1 MKPNFPASW
10 LLLAALVAAP
20 LAGCETPLPYPDA
33 EDVTFALMGDTPY
46 NDAEVRSLDA
56 LIDDINGQDLA
67 FVVHVGDITSGRGQC
82 TDAWFEA
89 RRRQFN
95 RIRHPFVL
103 IPGDNDWVDCHR
115 SGFDPMER
123 LDKMRRLFHSGD
135 ASIGQ
140 RTIRLDRQ
148 SSNPRFAEY
157 REHVRWVAAD
167 VVFVG
172 LNVQGSNN
180 NLGRTPAMDEEHR
193 RRMVAVLAWLDESM
207 TLAAQ
212 RRLAGA
218 VICIQANPDFEGRY
232 RRRPGV
238 GDGFEA
244 FREALRAHALRAGK
258 RSCSSRRHPPVNRTA
273 STTLQPAS
281 RAGTLSRGGPRLA
294 AGPLGSRPGSAASTA
309 AYCHHARAAC
319 DRPSRLN
326 FTITATIT
334 HVGCLAVGTAEASNI
349 RAG

>member
-1 MKPNFPASW
+1 MKPNSPASW
-10 LLLAALVAAP
+10 LLLAVLVAAP
-20 LAGCETPLPYPDA
+20 LAGCATPLP
-33 EDVTFALMGDTPY
+33 DVANADLAFALMGDTPY
-46 NDAEVRSLDA
+46 NNAEVRALDA
-56 LIDDINGQDLA
+56 LIDDINAQDLA
-67 FVVHVGDITSGRGQC
+67 FVVHVGDITSGRGPC

-89 RRRQFN
+89 RQRQYQ
-95 RIRHPFVL
+95 RLRHPL
-103 IPGDNDWVDCHR
+103 ILLPGDNDWVDCHR

-135 ASIGQ
+135 ESIGQ
-140 RTIRLDRQ
+140 RTIRIERQ

-180 NLGRTPAMDEEHR
+180 NLGRTSAMDEEHR

-218 VICIQANPDFEGRY
+218 VICIQGNPDFEARY
-232 RRRPGV
+232 RRRAGV

-244 FREALRAHALRAGK
+244 FREALRAHALRFGK
-258 RSCSSRRHPPVNRTA
+258 PILFVHGDTHWYQQDQPLNDP
-273 STTLQPAS
+273 STGKPIANFV
-281 RAGTLSRGGPRLA
+281 RVEV
-294 AGPLGSRPGSAASTA
+294 PGSPQVRWLKAAI
-309 AYCHHARAAC
+309 
-319 DRPSRLN
+319 SRERSGL
-326 FTITATIT
+326 FAITPAPTAT
-334 HVGCLAVGTAEASNI
+334 APPY
-349 RAG
+349 